1 MIQIDELRAWLL
13 SFGDDETL
21 HTELDFQ
28 FVLPEPKSFNDQS
41 TQTNENEANDGSA
54 TTIVIRRED
63 SESSDFFSASDEVGP
78 SKKRLHIDHD

>member
-1 MIQIDELRAWLL
+1 MQIDELRTWLL

-41 TQTNENEANDGSA
+41 TQTNDKNSSAIVTAKGDSQGS
-54 TTIVIRRED
+54 E
-63 SESSDFFSASDEVGP
+63 FFSASEENEP
-78 SKKRLHIDHD
+78 LRKRLHTDSD